1 MSEKPTD
8 SRAKAADLPTLAR
21 QLREEA
27 EKLPPHLRDHAVS
40 VAEKVHEH
48 ATSDAPDA
56 PKMTFYLRSLEKIV
70 ELAPT
75 VSAIMQALSNVGM

>member
-1 MSEKPTD
+1 MSEKPAD
-8 SRAKAADLPTLAR
+8 SNAPPTNLPELTR
-21 QLREEA
+21 RLREEA

-56 PKMTFYLRSLEKIV
+56 PKLTFYLKSLEKIV

-75 VSAIMQALSNVGM
+75 VSAIMQALSDVGM